1 MTEEILDIMNAFL
14 KKQQKE
20 IIEALKQNQRKE
32 YLEKD
37 YIQEGLKDKYS
48 KVWIVAKLGLELDHY
63 GNIITKN
70 N

>member
-1 MTEEILDIMNAFL
+1 MNAFL